1 MTPFN
6 IYLWQ
11 QADSFGNSLLLF
23 SLACGSLGAVATI
36 FSFLAEAEGDF
47 EKTTLDA
54 CRKIAIRAV
63 TTCVIAAT
71 LATLLPSSKTI
82 ALMYVLPEIANSK
95 VMQQDVPELYDM
107 AVKAL
112 KDQLSSKE

>member
-1 MTPFN
+1 MTPLN

-11 QADSFGNSLLLF
+11 QADTFGNSLCM
-23 SLACGSLGAVATI
+23 LASVCGLLGAMITAFSVVAW
-36 FSFLAEAEGDF
+36 AEGFF
-47 EKTTLDA
+47 EKVMLDA
-54 CRKIAIRAV
+54 CRKIGIRAV
-63 TTCVIAAT
+63 ITCVITAT

>member
-1 MTPFN
+1 MTPLN

-11 QADSFGNSLLLF
+11 QADSFDLSLCMLALGCCLTGLVFTAF
-23 SLACGSLGAVATI
+23 SIV
-36 FSFLAEAEGDF
+36 AEGDF
-47 EKTTLDA
+47 EKSTLDR
-54 CRKIAIRAV
+54 CRKIGLRAV
-63 TTCVIAAT
+63 AVFAVAAT

>member
-1 MTPFN
+1 MTPLN

-11 QADSFGNSLLLF
+11 TADKLLMASVVTTVILGSVFVFGMSFF
-23 SLACGSLGAVATI
+23 SSEGSRLKKEEAAFVVKTLKLLGALTFI
-36 FSFLAEAEGDF
+36 SFAS
-47 EKTTLDA
+47 
-54 CRKIAIRAV
+54 AIL
-63 TTCVIAAT
+63 I
-71 LATLLPSSKTI
+71 PSSKTI

>member
-6 IYLWQ
+6 IYIWQ
-11 QADSFGNSLLLF
+11 QADSFDVSLAILAFVCGVPGTVLLLF
-23 SLACGSLGAVATI
+23 SIL
-36 FSFLAEAEGDF
+36 AEGDF
-47 EKTTLDA
+47 EKTTLNV
-54 CRKIAIRAV
+54 CRKIGFRAV
-63 TTCVIAAT
+63 ATCAIAAA
-71 LATLLPSSKTI
+71 LATFLPSSKTI

-95 VMQQDVPELYDM
+95 AVQQDVPELYDM

>member
-1 MTPFN
+1 MTPLN

-11 QADSFGNSLLLF
+11 TADSFDTSLSMLSFVCAVPGTFLLLF
-23 SLACGSLGAVATI
+23 SIL
-36 FSFLAEAEGDF
+36 AEGDF
-47 EKTTLDA
+47 EKTMLDA
-54 CRKIAIRAV
+54 CRKIGIRALV
-63 TTCVIAAT
+63 TCAIAAT